1 LCIMMA
7 SVRPPRRSSASTRS
21 PAKVVGIA
29 YLVKQYLPLHL
40 PGKIQT
46 AFYQVVQA
54 LADPEAREMTVDD
67 ITTAF
72 RSTYHFGS
80 GTYGGRLILRSF
92 KLSSVLDSEL
102 A

>member
-1 LCIMMA
+1 MYHDGLSQTSEAVIRVNA
-7 SVRPPRRSSASTRS
+7 QSG
-21 PAKVVGIA
+21 KGGIA

-46 AFYQVVQA
+46 VFYQVVQA

-67 ITTAF
+67 FTTAF